1 MLDYFYEWM
10 KNIAC
15 YMVLITAFMHVIPNE
30 GYRKYIRMF
39 TGLVLVLL
47 LLTPVFRLFDAG
59 SEILH
64 LYESGAY
71 EKKLEEIREATD
83 VMEDYEPD
91 STMASEEGEKPGEIY
106 ISPIRIH

>member
-59 SEILH
+59 SELLH

-71 EKKLEEIREATD
+71 KEKLEEIREKTG
-83 VMEDYEPD
+83 VVEVYEPD
-91 STMASEEGEKPGEIY
+91 SAMASEEEEKTGEIN

>member
-59 SEILH
+59 NEILH

-71 EKKLEEIREATD
+71 EEKLEEIREKAGI
-83 VMEDYEPD
+83 MEDYESD
-91 STMASEEGEKPGEIY
+91 SEIASEEGEKTGEIY